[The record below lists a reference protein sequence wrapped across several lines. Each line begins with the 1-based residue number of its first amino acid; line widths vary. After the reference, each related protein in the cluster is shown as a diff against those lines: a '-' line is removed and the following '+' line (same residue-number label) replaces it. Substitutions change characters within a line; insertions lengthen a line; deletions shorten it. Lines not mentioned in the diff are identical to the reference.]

1 MPNDRPRDGGKRDK
15 VPGGPINGPN
25 ANPEKQGTDMKIL
38 GMVVGPLVGFILLC
52 VIGHKLRDLVNY
64 LKRKRNQNAEK

>member
-1 MPNDRPRDGGKRDK
+1 MPNDRPRDGGKRK
-15 VPGGPINGPN
+15 VPGGPVNGPN

-52 VIGHKLRDLVNY
+52 VIGHKLRDLVNF